1 MISTEYIQA
10 SEKAPRIMMHKTHS
24 TRRCLKGMLK
34 RAFRSQKKNN
44 EYAGWNS
51 HAESSNSRNAT
62 EPPRISS
69 LQFLLPSNAQKQP
82 IYNIYRKPV
91 PAGQPSPSSSSSSSG
106 TLPHGS
112 LRGSTTLLQS
122 YPEFHDLLDFSTWP
136 SLPPPTNLSRAPQQF
151 NPWQTPEQLNLMIRR
166 WIDSHDSALPPP
178 DFKHAC
184 PIAYHHIRGIM
195 TGDGIN
201 DWVTRAAVL
210 AEVDRVRMAMLEA
223 TILGQGAGDG
233 RGWDL
238 QALQAVHK
246 AVSRLGAQGESRW

>member
-34 RAFRSQKKNN
+34 RVFRSQKKKN
-44 EYAGWNS
+44 EYAGWNC

-69 LQFLLPSNAQKQP
+69 LQFLLQS
-82 IYNIYRKPV
+82 
-91 PAGQPSPSSSSSSSG
+91 PA
-106 TLPHGS
+106 
-112 LRGSTTLLQS
+112 RRSTTLLQS

-136 SLPPPTNLSRAPQQF
+136 SLPPPTNLSRAPQQL

-166 WIDSHDSALPPP
+166 WIDSHDSALPPS
-178 DFKHAC
+178 DFEHAC